1 MLTGCISNCRSIIK
15 AVAGGDTD
23 HSGLP
28 WLVSPP
34 ASNNLKCALFTR
46 ILIAVSFLCI
56 AFTVNAQ
63 QKRFSFTEL
72 KMGSPFTII
81 LYSGNSA
88 RATLLAGQC
97 FNLVDSF
104 VFIFSDYIDSS
115 ELSKLSAAAGS
126 SLSVSI
132 SPAMFDILLQSKK
145 AFDKSEGAFDITIGP
160 LSKLWRKSRKA
171 KQFPADDTVQAIKK
185 LIGFNKLI
193 LDTIN
198 KKVTLTQPGMKLDL
212 GGIAQGYIA
221 QKVIDF
227 LHSQNIN
234 HALVNASGDIVM
246 SGAPPGLNGWTIG
259 INLPERT
266 DELLSR
272 TLLIQQ
278 KAVTT
283 SGDAYQFTEH
293 GGKKYSHIIDPRTG
307 YGVTWQRNVTAIA
320 NDGTTA
326 DWLATACS
334 ILSIKKAKRLAA
346 ALGAEVLIAE
356 IKKDKLVFHSTKG
369 FATYWKLAEQ

>member
-1 MLTGCISNCRSIIK
+1 
-15 AVAGGDTD
+15 
-23 HSGLP
+23 
-28 WLVSPP
+28 
-34 ASNNLKCALFTR
+34 LFTR
-46 ILIAVSFLCI
+46 ILIAVIFLCI

-63 QKRFSFTEL
+63 QKRFSFTEP
-72 KMGSPFTII
+72 KMGSPFTIV
-81 LYSGNSA
+81 LYSNDSA
-88 RATLLAGQC
+88 QATLLAKKS

-115 ELSKLSAAAGS
+115 ELSRLSATAGS
-126 SLSVSI
+126 NTSVSI
-132 SPAMFDILLQSKK
+132 SPALFDILLQSKK

-160 LSKLWRKSRKA
+160 LSMLWRKLRKA
-171 KQFPADDTVQAIKK
+171 KQFPADETVQTIKK
-185 LIGFNKLI
+185 LIGFDKLI

-221 QKVIDF
+221 QKIIDF

-234 HALVNASGDIVM
+234 YALVNASGDIVM
-246 SGAPPGLNGWTIG
+246 SSAPSGLNGWTVG

-293 GGKKYSHIIDPRTG
+293 NGKRYSHIIDPRTG

-326 DWLATACS
+326 DWLATAC
-334 ILSIKKAKRLAA
+334 RT
-346 ALGAEVLIAE
+346 GC
-356 IKKDKLVFHSTKG
+356 
-369 FATYWKLAEQ
+369 